1 MRTPFWIFAV
11 NIFLGLALAA
21 GAAAQSGNPAPQ
33 QPASATPDLSTIISH
48 LEQAQAENRA
58 ATRAYVVT
66 RDYQL
71 FKDGEKQPQST
82 VIAEVSFLPPDTK
95 TYEIRQ
101 SSGTGTGEK
110 VVRKVLNHEKEMA
123 DDRGEHDL
131 SRKNYDFAY
140 VGMQGLNGVRCYV
153 LHVHPRRAD
162 KNLLEGLAWI
172 DAATFLPRRVEGT
185 PSKSPSWWVKDLQL
199 RMDYGPVAGMWLPLG
214 NLAKVD
220 IRIFGK
226 HTFIGRDIEY
236 QTSESVARVAAP
248 PRSRSANA
256 RRSSPVSAAG
266 AGIMVPE

>member
-1 MRTPFWIFAV
+1 M
-11 NIFLGLALAA
+11 NILLGLALAA
-21 GAAAQSGNPAPQ
+21 AAAAQTANPV
-33 QPASATPDLSTIISH
+33 QPPPSSATPDLAPIVDR
-48 LEQAQAENRA
+48 LERAQAENRA

-71 FKDGEKQPQST
+71 FKEGEHQPQST
-82 VIAEVSFLPPDTK
+82 VIAEVSFLPPDRK
-95 TYEIRQ
+95 SYEIRQ

-131 SRKNYDFAY
+131 SRKNYEFTY
-140 VGMQGLNGVRCYV
+140 VGMGTLNGARCYV
-153 LHVHPRRAD
+153 LHLHPTRAD

-172 DAATFLPRRVEGT
+172 DSTTFLPRRVEGT

-226 HTFIGRDIEY
+226 HTFVARDLEY
-236 QTSESVARVAAP
+236 QTSEAVARA
-248 PRSRSANA
+248 SRSYRRNPAANA
-256 RRSSPVSAAG
+256 
-266 AGIMVPE
+266 GIVFLPE